1 MSSWSSFEEECT
13 DFLNT
18 NYSNSTLFFKH
29 VGGSNSNIS
38 DIQIIKDNSIKG
50 YIEAKM
56 TLAQSG
62 QFVLLKNDDDSEF
75 IYSPLNKSPLTPS
88 AQIIMDYIN
97 NNYNKFRDVN
107 TNSIGIELP
116 NEVFTDWIT
125 QHYLDKGA
133 LFIITSSFNG
143 ELIVFKT
150 EDFGRYFTIKANFRR
165 KKSGSSN
172 LPTSHYNVVYN
183 YLNTEFN
190 SKNITADFLES
201 ASTKKYYINLNTDI
215 SFDKYQF
222 TINDISYQLS
232 SKQDSNY
239 NNLYE
244 IRKLGSTNNP
254 NVIFSIEYNGTSSS
268 INQLEDYLHSLD
280 SENILI

>member
-1 MSSWSSFEEECT
+1 MSNWSSFEEECT

-18 NYSNSTLFFKH
+18 KYSNSSLFFKH

-56 TLAQSG
+56 SLAQSG
-62 QFVLLKNDDDSEF
+62 QFVLLKNDTDSAF

-88 AQIIMDYIN
+88 AQIIINYIN
-97 NNYNKFRDVN
+97 SNYNNFKDVN
-107 TNSIGIELP
+107 TNSLGINLP
-116 NEVFTDWIT
+116 SNIFTDWIT

-143 ELIVFKT
+143 KLIVFKT
-150 EDFGRYFTIKANFRR
+150 EDFGKYFTIKANFRR

-172 LPTSHYNVVYN
+172 LPTSHYDSVFN
-183 YLNTEFN
+183 YLNTIFN
-190 SKNITADFLES
+190 SKNIKTDFLKSE
-201 ASTKKYYINLNTDI
+201 STKKYYINLNTDT

-222 TINDISYQLS
+222 TINNVSYQLS
-232 SKQDSNY
+232 AKQNSNY

-254 NVIFSIEYNGTSSS
+254 NVIFSIEYNGTTSS
-268 INQLEDYLHSLD
+268 INQLEDYLHSL
-280 SENILI
+280 L

>member
-1 MSSWSSFEEECT
+1 MSNWSSFEEKCT

-18 NYSNSTLFFKH
+18 KYSSSSLFFKH

-38 DIQIIKDNSIKG
+38 DIQIIKDNCIKC

-56 TLAQSG
+56 DIAQSG
-62 QFVLLKNDDDSEF
+62 QFVLLKNPEDSAF
-75 IYSPLNKSPLTPS
+75 IYSTRNKTSITPS
-88 AQIIMDYIN
+88 SQAIMDYIN
-97 NNYNKFRDVN
+97 ENYSNYKDVN
-107 TNSIGIELP
+107 TSAIGISLP
-116 NEVFTDWIT
+116 SYIFTDWII

-133 LFIITSSFNG
+133 LFIITASPSG

-150 EDFGRYFTIKANFRR
+150 EDFGRYFNIKANFRR

-172 LPTSHYNVVYN
+172 LPTSHFKTVSN
-183 YLNTEFN
+183 YL
-190 SKNITADFLES
+190 SNILSNNNIGCNF
-201 ASTKKYYINLNTDI
+201 STSTSGSKKYYINLHI
-215 SFDKYQF
+215 SQSFDKYQF

-232 SKQDSNY
+232 SKQDSTY

-268 INQLEDYLHSLD
+268 INQLENYLYSL
-280 SENILI
+280 